1 MNTIFRNTNGYD
13 VFLSVDGRSLKIP
26 PYSEETVSR
35 GDDGAMRLTVKM
47 KTESYTE
54 KVKRSFWLFFFYR
67 DHHIVLETDYC
78 FIGVQ
83 DGDVFD
89 IIAEE
94 ERVFDPDI
102 DGVIYDRAAVHPKR
116 SIYSETD
123 FRVLGD
129 VEAIKREWRKDNL
142 KDGLFEFFLDPLI
155 DVGADGCSMGCL
167 STIVFWA
174 IIIGCIVKFGFM
186 AVLKWILVIYLAF
199 AVLSWTI
206 KAGIDC
212 ITGGGKTKAKRFDE
226 YLDPLM
232 IKEKFKTHDF
242 GAEKKKG
249 FFGRKK

>member
-1 MNTIFRNTNGYD
+1 MTITFYNKNGYP
-13 VFLSVDGRSLKIP
+13 VFLSVDGKALTLP

-47 KTESYTE
+47 KTESYAE
-54 KVKRSFWLFFFYR
+54 KVKRPFWQFSFYR
-67 DHHIVLETDYC
+67 DHHIVLETDYR

-83 DGDVFD
+83 DGDIFD

-94 ERVFDPDI
+94 EPVFDFDI

-129 VEAIKREWRKDNL
+129 TQTIKKEWRKDNR
-142 KDGLFEFFLDPLI
+142 KNGLFEFFLDPLI

-186 AVLKWILVIYLAF
+186 AVLKWIVVIYLAF
-199 AVLSWTI
+199 AVLNWMV
-206 KAGIDC
+206 GVLIDC
-212 ITGGGKTKAKRFDE
+212 ITSNGKTKAKRFDE
-226 YLDPLM
+226 YLDPVI

>member
-129 VEAIKREWRKDNL
+129 VEAIKKEWRKDNR
-142 KDGLFEFFLDPLI
+142 KNGLFEFFLDPLI

-174 IIIGCIVKFGFM
+174 AVIGCIVKFGFM

>member
-13 VFLSVDGRSLKIP
+13 VFLSVDGKALTLP
-26 PYSEETVSR
+26 PYSEKTVSR
-35 GDDGAMRLTVKM
+35 SDDGAMRLTVKM
-47 KTESYTE
+47 KTESYAE
-54 KVKRSFWLFFFYR
+54 KVKRPFWLFSFYR
-67 DHHIVLETDYC
+67 DYHIVLETDYR

-83 DGDVFD
+83 DGDIFD

-129 VEAIKREWRKDNL
+129 TQTIKKEWRKDNR
-142 KDGLFEFFLDPLI
+142 KNGLFEFFLDPLI

-226 YLDPLM
+226 YLDPVV

>member
-1 MNTIFRNTNGYD
+1 MNTVFRNTNGYD
-13 VFLSVDGRSLKIP
+13 VYLSVDGRTLKIP

-35 GDDGAMRLTVKM
+35 HDDGKMILTVKM
-47 KTESYTE
+47 KTESYSE
-54 KVKRSFWLFFFYR
+54 KVKRPFWQFSFYR
-67 DHHIVLETDYC
+67 DHHIVLETDYR

-89 IIAEE
+89 IVAEE
-94 ERVFDPDI
+94 ERVFDFDI
-102 DGVIYDRAAVHPKR
+102 DGVIYDRASIRPKR

-123 FRVLGD
+123 FRVLGN

-174 IIIGCIVKFGFM
+174 VIIGCIVKFGFM

-199 AVLSWTI
+199 ALLYWVIRSL
-206 KAGIDC
+206 IDC

-226 YLDPLM
+226 YLDPVL
-232 IKEKFKTHDF
+232 IKERFQTHNF
-242 GAEKKKG
+242 GTEKKKG

>member
-1 MNTIFRNTNGYD
+1 MMITFHNKNGYP
-13 VFLSVDGRSLKIP
+13 VFLSVDGKALTLP
-26 PYSEETVSR
+26 PYSEKTVSR
-35 GDDGAMRLTVKM
+35 HDDGKMLLTVKM
-47 KTESYTE
+47 KTESYAE
-54 KVKRSFWLFFFYR
+54 KVKRPFWLFFFYR

-83 DGDVFD
+83 DVDIFD

>member
-26 PYSEETVSR
+26 PYSEKTVSR
-35 GDDGAMRLTVKM
+35 SDDGAMRLTVKM

-54 KVKRSFWLFFFYR
+54 KVKRPFWLFSFYR

-83 DGDVFD
+83 NGDVFD

-129 VEAIKREWRKDNL
+129 TGAIKKEWRKDNR
-142 KDGLFEFFLDPLI
+142 KNGLFEFFLDPLI

-212 ITGGGKTKAKRFDE
+212 ITGSGKTKAKRFDE

>member
-47 KTESYTE
+47 KTESYAE
-54 KVKRSFWLFFFYR
+54 KVKRPFWQLSFYR
-67 DHHIVLETDYC
+67 DYHIVLETDYR

-83 DGDVFD
+83 DGDIFD

-186 AVLKWILVIYLAF
+186 AVLKWIVVIYLAF

-212 ITGGGKTKAKRFDE
+212 MTGGGKTKAKRFDE

>member
-47 KTESYTE
+47 KTESYAE
-54 KVKRSFWLFFFYR
+54 KVKRPFWQFSFYR
-67 DHHIVLETDYC
+67 DYHIVLETDYR

-83 DGDVFD
+83 DGDIFD

-129 VEAIKREWRKDNL
+129 TGAIKKEWRKDNR
-142 KDGLFEFFLDPLI
+142 KNGLFEFFLDPLI

-226 YLDPLM
+226 YLDPVV

-242 GAEKKKG
+242 GTEKKKG

>member
-13 VFLSVDGRSLKIP
+13 VYLSVDGRSLKIP
-26 PYSEETVSR
+26 PYSEETVSHS
-35 GDDGAMRLTVKM
+35 DDGAMCITVKM
-47 KTESYTE
+47 KTKSYAE
-54 KVKRSFWLFFFYR
+54 KVKRPFWQFSFYR
-67 DHHIVLETDYC
+67 DHHIVLETDYR

-89 IIAEE
+89 IVAEE
-94 ERVFDPDI
+94 ERVFDFDI
-102 DGVIYDRAAVHPKR
+102 DGVIYDRAAIRPKR

-123 FRVLGD
+123 FHVLGD
-129 VEAIKREWRKDNL
+129 PQTIKKEWRKDHR
-142 KDGLFEFFLDPLI
+142 KDCLFDFFFDPLI

-174 IIIGCIVKFGFM
+174 VVIGCIVKFGFM

-199 AVLSWTI
+199 ALLFWVIRSL
-206 KAGIDC
+206 IDY
-212 ITGGGKTKAKRFDE
+212 ITGGGKTKAQRFDE
-226 YLDPLM
+226 YLDPAV

-242 GAEKKKG
+242 GTKKKKG

>member
-13 VFLSVDGRSLKIP
+13 VFLSVDGHSLKIP
-26 PYSEETVSR
+26 PYSEKTVSR

-123 FRVLGD
+123 FRVLVDTG
-129 VEAIKREWRKDNL
+129 AIKKEWRKDNR
-142 KDGLFEFFLDPLI
+142 KNGLFEFFLDPLI

-212 ITGGGKTKAKRFDE
+212 ITSNGKTKAKRFDE